1 MEKGMAE
8 SIYRKERKSEVKADI
23 SMQHYK
29 NARSMP
35 ETNCVL
41 KSGKITD
48 ESAEYPALLKEIQNA
63 PKEIFYRGRIY
74 FLKYRCVAV
83 VGTRKPTEYGR
94 WAAYKI
100 SKRLAEAGLTVVSG
114 MAAGIDTLAHKGAL
128 AAGGRTIAVLGCGIN
143 ICFPA
148 SNKAL
153 MREIEKRGLIIS
165 EYPNEYPAAKFTFP
179 RRNRIISGLCE
190 AVIVIEAG
198 LASGSLIT
206 AELAAEQGRTVYA
219 LPGNINNV
227 MSIGTNKLI
236 CDGARPIA
244 VVDDLLWDLGAR
256 KDVDRDFYAT
266 LSEEEKIV
274 IRAIEESGEA
284 TVNLICEKIG
294 ASPGKVGGI
303 VTVLEM
309 KGIICAHLGK
319 IFIAK

>member
-1 MEKGMAE
+1 M
-8 SIYRKERKSEVKADI
+8 
-23 SMQHYK
+23 
-29 NARSMP
+29 
-35 ETNCVL
+35 
-41 KSGKITD
+41 
-48 ESAEYPALLKEIQNA
+48 
-63 PKEIFYRGRIY
+63 
-74 FLKYRCVAV
+74 